1 MGAASAQVL
10 KNEQPDNPLAEI
22 KPKRAPKRYT
32 LGEYL
37 RREERSRERHE
48 YFDGIIT
55 PVPTAKGPHN
65 IITVNIGSALKV
77 ALKATGKQYVVLGS
91 SQKVYFPEMNMGL
104 YPDVLVV
111 CEKPEYWDDEAL
123 LLTNP
128 LLIVEVLSK
137 STRHFDHN
145 NKFSHYKTL
154 PSFKEYVLIEQTQCQ
169 VETWFR
175 EAPDLWRTSTAKDP
189 AGTLP
194 LRSIGCELSI
204 ADIYEHVSFEA
215 VQAETKK
222 RKRKEK

>member
-1 MGAASAQVL
+1 MDAASAQVL

-37 RREERSRERHE
+37 HREERSRERHE

-55 PVPTAKGPHN
+55 PVPMAKGTHN

-77 ALKATGKQYVVLGS
+77 ALKATGEQYVVLGN

-111 CEKPEYWDDEAL
+111 CEKPEYWDDEQL

-137 STRHFDHN
+137 STRNFDHN

-154 PSFKEYVLIEQTQCQ
+154 PSFKEYVLIEQTHCHI
-169 VETWFR
+169 ETWYR
-175 EAPDLWRTSTAKDP
+175 EAPDLWRTTTVKAP
-189 AGTLP
+189 AGVLP
-194 LRSIGCELSI
+194 LRSIGCELSM
-204 ADIYEHVSFEA
+204 ADIYEHIALEEA
-215 VQAETKK
+215 RPITPK
-222 RKRKEK
+222 RTRKGK